1 MIFHGDY
8 FIGADHVDPVYRT
21 RKKTILKNLIK
32 NQMTRESLGEELR
45 VLYVAMTRAKEKL
58 ILTGIKKDDIDWNAK
73 GEVTAI
79 DRLSGRS
86 YFDWIKKALP
96 MIPKQDYRLK
106 IYTLEDLL
114 WQQEGN
120 ELLHEMNRQIFYE
133 RLNDQIPNENVKA
146 LKESFAYH
154 YRNEAETKGRLKYS
168 VSEIKRMSQAADT
181 EEVMY
186 SSVSMEKEKR
196 IPSFVKKTEK
206 ISAASK
212 GTIIHKV
219 FELLDFSK
227 DYTMKSLN
235 EDIER
240 WISLGKLKKEYEK
253 VIYRKEILALTR
265 SELGKRMKEAAQ
277 KKLLYKERQFV
288 TGIPFSDMDK
298 EAKTDDFVVVQGI
311 IDVYFEE
318 EDKIILV
325 DYKTDRVRE
334 GGEDILIRRYRAQME
349 SYQQALEKITGKCVK
364 EIYIYSV
371 TLARNNSRACMKF
384 LICHILRIEN
394 DKSERKKIMPK
405 EKDFIEKTFE
415 EMNEMERLK
424 YETAA
429 ELGLLDQLKKSG
441 WKSLSASETGRLGGI
456 MNRKIRKQK
465 ESQENT
471 KGS

>member
-1 MIFHGDY
+1 
-8 FIGADHVDPVYRT
+8 
-21 RKKTILKNLIK
+21 
-32 NQMTRESLGEELR
+32 MTRESLGEELR

-186 SSVSMEKEKR
+186 SSVFMEKEKR
-196 IPSFVKKTEK
+196 IPSFVKKTER

-334 GGEDILIRRYRAQME
+334 GEEDILIRRYRAQME
-349 SYQQALEKITGKCVK
+349 SYQQALEKITGVCKRNLHLFCNPAK
-364 EIYIYSV
+364 
-371 TLARNNSRACMKF
+371 NNSRACMKF

>member
-1 MIFHGDY
+1 MYSLAEIY
-8 FIGADHVDPVYRT
+8 
-21 RKKTILKNLIK
+21 NLILEHTDYERYIRTEK
-32 NQMTRESLGEELR
+32 DKPDERIENIEELR
-45 VLYVAMTRAKEKL
+45 SNIVNFEKEYEDNADLTTFLEEISLQTDIDNYDADSDTVVMMTLHSAKGLEFPVVFIPGMEEGIFPSNMTIMNPEEMDEERRLAYVGITRAKEKL

-186 SSVSMEKEKR
+186 SSVFMEKEKR
-196 IPSFVKKTEK
+196 IPSFVKKTER

-334 GGEDILIRRYRAQME
+334 GEEDILIRRYRAQME

-371 TLARNNSRACMKF
+371 TLQ
-384 LICHILRIEN
+384 
-394 DKSERKKIMPK
+394 
-405 EKDFIEKTFE
+405 KT
-415 EMNEMERLK
+415 
-424 YETAA
+424 
-429 ELGLLDQLKKSG
+429 
-441 WKSLSASETGRLGGI
+441 I
-456 MNRKIRKQK
+456 PVHV
-465 ESQENT
+465 
-471 KGS
+471 

>member
-1 MIFHGDY
+1 
-8 FIGADHVDPVYRT
+8 
-21 RKKTILKNLIK
+21 
-32 NQMTRESLGEELR
+32 MTRESLGEELR
-45 VLYVAMTRAKEKL
+45 VLYVAMTRAREKL

-106 IYTLEDLL
+106 LYTLEDLL

-146 LKESFAYH
+146 LNESFAYH
-154 YRNEAETKGRLKYS
+154 YR
-168 VSEIKRMSQAADT
+168 T

-196 IPSFVKKTEK
+196 IPSFVKKSEK

-318 EDKIILV
+318 EDIIILV
-325 DYKTDRVRE
+325 EYKTERVRE
-334 GGEDILIRRYRAQME
+334 GEEDILIRRYRAQME

-371 TLARNNSRACMKF
+371 TLP
-384 LICHILRIEN
+384 
-394 DKSERKKIMPK
+394 KKIPV
-405 EKDFIEKTFE
+405 
-415 EMNEMERLK
+415 NV
-424 YETAA
+424 
-429 ELGLLDQLKKSG
+429 
-441 WKSLSASETGRLGGI
+441 
-456 MNRKIRKQK
+456 
-465 ESQENT
+465 
-471 KGS
+471 